1 MTIIVTQI
9 NKFGIVLGSDS
20 NISNDRTVIKE
31 DKKIFEIRK
40 LKSALCTAGSYS
52 VNGTILSEWL
62 LNFISG
68 NESKY
73 STLKEFTELLS
84 KTLEDEMNPEEKKA
98 LSITHIAGYQ
108 GNHPEMWCISNTR
121 LQDNG
126 QYGEGENNFHYSED
140 LWNNAREKNKL
151 ETGFNISNGLNYQLY
166 INGFISG
173 RVAFHV
179 ARKFID
185 NYFSLMWQ
193 ASDYKFRPPQ
203 NIEEHKIIVELYID
217 LIDRIFQLSNYEP
230 KIIGGKTQTFVINN
244 PTLP

>member
-108 GNHPEMWCISNTR
+108 GNHPEMYRMNAVLIGHWS
-121 LQDNG
+121 
-126 QYGEGENNFHYSED
+126 YGCRNQNDRTKWIHD
-140 LWNNAREKNKL
+140 HPDKN
-151 ETGFNISNGLNYQLY
+151 
-166 INGFISG
+166 
-173 RVAFHV
+173 H
-179 ARKFID
+179 
-185 NYFSLMWQ
+185 
-193 ASDYKFRPPQ
+193 
-203 NIEEHKIIVELYID
+203 
-217 LIDRIFQLSNYEP
+217 
-230 KIIGGKTQTFVINN
+230 
-244 PTLP
+244 